1 MTKVMVLSQQIDKSI
16 KHSFPFRICLVSLPQ
31 CNTGF
36 LKVLLSILAQNFTH
50 IGESKYIKT
59 NLNQHNRGQGSL
71 TITVAGLLP
80 FVVMA

>member
-1 MTKVMVLSQQIDKSI
+1 VATMMVLSQQIDKSI
-16 KHSFPFRICLVSLPQ
+16 KHSFPFRICCVSLCQ

-36 LKVLLSILAQNFTH
+36 VKVLISVLTENFTN

-59 NLNQHNRGQGSL
+59 NLNQNHRGQGSL
-71 TITVAGLLP
+71 TTTVAGLLP